1 MEKID
6 LNLSSLASGG
16 VQENFDMEV
25 KKLLKNIQDPNTDA
39 EKPRKLV
46 MTLTLLPDG
55 SRELIKLDSQIKLT
69 MAPTKSVT
77 TNLITGKNPNGEIE
91 AQELKSG
98 AKGQMYFDEEAT
110 IRTDTGVPVEEI
122 EAQAA
127 DTKQDV
133 IDLQKQ
139 KKA

>member
-1 MEKID
+1 MQKID

-25 KKLLKNIQDPNTDA
+25 KKLLENVQDPNTDA

-46 MTLTLLPDG
+46 MTLTLQPDE

-77 TNLITGKNPNGEIE
+77 TNLIAGLNQSGEVE

-110 IRTDTGVPVEEI
+110 VRTDTGVPVEEI
-122 EAQAA
+122 EAE
-127 DTKQDV
+127 TKQDV